1 MVELLEFCI
10 VSYGVSIF
18 VFDNLLQGIGE
29 ASRGL
34 SKEAIAEECKYL
46 NCASLLGVTWRVNK
60 TSLICIGVGLAHA
73 FLPMDALNTMIFG
86 EFDE

>member
-46 NCASLLGVTWRVNK
+46 NCA
-60 TSLICIGVGLAHA
+60 
-73 FLPMDALNTMIFG
+73 
-86 EFDE
+86 